1 MAKEYEKLYEE
12 LKKRIIWLDLEPE
25 SVISVSHIAQEFKV
39 SRTPVKEAL
48 ILLQAEDWVVRQG
61 SSFLVTPLS
70 LDRLRELTDIR
81 LVLEMQANVWACKRM
96 SRQQVERL
104 IAMKKTF
111 KECKPG
117 TAKQKMVEIDSQVH
131 QEIFKAANN
140 HQLAVL
146 LERLLTHY
154 LRFWLSIHRE
164 IEPQSFF
171 CEMEEI
177 IDAIDARDEQSVARL
192 TKRHIL
198 ISVREII
205 QGFWG
210 ENTFDMLGFPGL
222 SPKP

>member
-12 LKKRIIWLDLEPE
+12 LKKRIVWLDLEPE
-25 SVISVSHIAQEFKV
+25 SVISVSQIAQEFEV

-70 LDRLRELTDIR
+70 LDRLREITDIR

-96 SRQQVERL
+96 SQQQVDRL
-104 IAMKKTF
+104 IALKNSF
-111 KECKPG
+111 KEIKPG
-117 TAKQKMVEIDSQVH
+117 TAKQKMVEMDSRVH
-131 QEIFKAANN
+131 QEIFQAANN

-164 IEPQSFF
+164 IEPESFF
-171 CEMEEI
+171 RELEEI
-177 IDAIDARDEQSVARL
+177 IDAIDARDQATVARL
-192 TKRHIL
+192 TKQHIL
-198 ISVREII
+198 TSVREII
-205 QGFWG
+205 MGFWG

-222 SPKP
+222 TPNP